1 MLTSEQIL
9 SIDDAVQQVARSGHG
24 AVVIVVERGK
34 ARRLR
39 LEVDLSWE
47 TASVYGS
54 EQVLEL
60 NSKAKS
66 KPA

>member
-1 MLTSEQIL
+1 
-9 SIDDAVQQVARSGHG
+9 
-24 AVVIVVERGK
+24 VVIVVERGK

-47 TASVYGS
+47 TACVYGS

-60 NSKAKS
+60 NSKSSKS
-66 KPA
+66 A

>member
-1 MLTSEQIL
+1 
-9 SIDDAVQQVARSGHG
+9 
-24 AVVIVVERGK
+24 VIVVERGK

-47 TASVYGS
+47 TVAVHGS

-60 NSKAKS
+60 NSKKIKTAGGRDTGRGLGPS
-66 KPA
+66 SPLPA

>member
-1 MLTSEQIL
+1 MLSSEQIR
-9 SIDDAVQQVARSGHG
+9 SIDDAVQQVARNGHG

-47 TASVYGS
+47 TASVHGS

-60 NSKAKS
+60 NSKPNKS
-66 KPA
+66 A

>member
-1 MLTSEQIL
+1 MLSSEQIR
-9 SIDDAVQQVARSGHG
+9 SIDDAVQQVARNGHG

-39 LEVDLSWE
+39 LEVDLPWE
-47 TASVYGS
+47 TVAVHGS

-60 NSKAKS
+60 NSKKIKTA
-66 KPA
+66 

>member
-1 MLTSEQIL
+1 VLSSEQIR
-9 SIDDAVQQVARSGHG
+9 SIDDAVQQVARNGHG

-47 TASVYGS
+47 TVAVHGS

-60 NSKAKS
+60 NSKSSKS
-66 KPA
+66 A